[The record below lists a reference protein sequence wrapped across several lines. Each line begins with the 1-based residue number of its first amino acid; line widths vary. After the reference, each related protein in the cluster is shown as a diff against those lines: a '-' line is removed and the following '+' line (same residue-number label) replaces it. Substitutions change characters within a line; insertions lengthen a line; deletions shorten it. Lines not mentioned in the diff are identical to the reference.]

1 MPSLAVKYRP
11 KTFEDLVE
19 QSIVRDI
26 LVKICDTDPI
36 VVRNF
41 LLIGP
46 AVCCKT
52 TLSRI
57 IANKLNGNSSN
68 IIEIDAASNNGV
80 DSVRSIVDQART
92 FPVGSKY

>member
-11 KTFEDLVE
+11 KTFEDLVD
-19 QSIVRDI
+19 QSVVRDI

-46 AVCCKT
+46 A
-52 TLSRI
+52 
-57 IANKLNGNSSN
+57 
-68 IIEIDAASNNGV
+68 GV
-80 DSVRSIVDQART
+80 VYRR
-92 FPVGSKY
+92 

>member
-19 QSIVRDI
+19 QSVVRDI

-46 AVCCKT
+46 AGC
-52 TLSRI
+52 
-57 IANKLNGNSSN
+57 
-68 IIEIDAASNNGV
+68 GV
-80 DSVRSIVDQART
+80 
-92 FPVGSKY
+92 

>member
-19 QSIVRDI
+19 QSVVRDI

-46 AVCCKT
+46 AGC
-52 TLSRI
+52 
-57 IANKLNGNSSN
+57 
-68 IIEIDAASNNGV
+68 V
-80 DSVRSIVDQART
+80 DCFIGGDFHESC
-92 FPVGSKY
+92 